1 MVKKTSTV
9 DKCRAGLQSWLDES
23 ALLSPGR
30 RSRLRRFV
38 HFWVLVI
45 KSFIRNRC
53 PIRASALSFSTLLAM
68 IPMLAVAIS
77 VTSSLLKKEGE
88 DQIYVFID
96 KCVNSLIPPATIT
109 NAPTS
114 DVEFDGDVLAMDDWN
129 QAATNRA
136 NAGSNTTPITPM
148 AGQTNRAAAT
158 PTVSAGGTNAS
169 VAAATDQARMETAQK
184 EAARYIHNFIQN
196 IRGGTLGVAGMVLL
210 VFVAI
215 RMLSSIEAT
224 FNDIWGVTHGRNWL
238 LSIVLYWTTI
248 TLGPL
253 LLAGTLALASSPHFA
268 ATQKYLEQQQFLG
281 GFIFQCL
288 PVALLWVAF
297 AAFYKA
303 VPNTKVNFGA
313 AFVGAIVAGTA
324 WHVNNLF
331 GFLYVS
337 RVVSNNKIYGGLFL
351 VPVFMAGLYL
361 SWLILLFGAQ
371 VAYAFQNRAL
381 YLQEKLAE
389 NVNQR
394 GREFVAF
401 RLMTCLGQRFQR
413 GLSPATAQDMSAE
426 LGIPS
431 RLVQQV
437 LQTLIAARLVIEISG
452 TEPAY
457 TPARPLENITAHH
470 VLMAMRAA
478 QGQEL
483 IARDE
488 PVGNEVYGEFARI
501 QEAEKQAASS
511 VTMLA
516 LVNRAQA
523 RLELAPLSPVDEKEI
538 ELAPALVP
546 KIEPTAP
553 EVAGEKSAPAG
564 KPSELPGKSAGTAT
578 PDPETEHEKTESS
591 SAEASAKSKSGLPPA
606 ATATEIIQPSA
617 EQFASTTK
625 QPTTEDERE
634 FPL

>member
-1 MVKKTSTV
+1 
-9 DKCRAGLQSWLDES
+9 
-23 ALLSPGR
+23 
-30 RSRLRRFV
+30 
-38 HFWVLVI
+38 VLVI

-53 PIRASALSFSTLLAM
+53 PIRASALSFSTLLAL

-96 KCVNSLIPPATIT
+96 NCVNSLIPPATIS
-109 NAPTS
+109 NAPAW
-114 DVEFDGDVLAMDDWN
+114 DAGFDGDVLTLDDF
-129 QAATNRA
+129 APVTNRPDSSRNLA
-136 NAGSNTTPITPM
+136 TGPPVE
-148 AGQTNRAAAT
+148 GQTNRTFAT
-158 PTVSAGGTNAS
+158 TPVAAGGTNAS
-169 VAAATDQARMETAQK
+169 ITAATDEARMETAQK
-184 EAARYIHNFIQN
+184 QAARYIHDFIQN
-196 IRGGTLGVAGMVLL
+196 IRGGTLGVVGVVLL
-210 VFVAI
+210 IVVAI
-215 RMLSSIEAT
+215 RMLKTIEAT
-224 FNDIWGVTHGRNWL
+224 FNDIWGVTRGRGWL
-238 LSIVLYWTTI
+238 LSILVYWATI
-248 TLGPL
+248 TLGPF
-253 LLAGTLALASSPHFA
+253 LLAGALALTSSPHFA
-268 ATQKYLEQQQFLG
+268 ATQKFLEQQKFLG
-281 GFIFQCL
+281 GFIFQWL
-288 PVALLWVAF
+288 PLVVLWLTFAL
-297 AAFYKA
+297 FYKA
-303 VPNTKVNFGA
+303 VPNTKVHFGA
-313 AFVGAIVAGTA
+313 AFVGAMVAGTA

-337 RVVSNNKIYGGLFL
+337 RVVSANKIYGGLFL
-351 VPVFMAGLYL
+351 VPVFMAGLYF

-413 GLSPATAQDMSAE
+413 GLSPATAEDMSLE

-452 TEPAY
+452 AEPAY
-457 TPARPLENITAHH
+457 TPARPLESITAHH

-501 QEAEKQAASS
+501 QEAEKQAAAA

-523 RLELAPLSPVDEKEI
+523 RLELAPPSSLDEKEI

-546 KIEPTAP
+546 KIEPTAA
-553 EVAGEKSAPAG
+553 EVAGQKSAPAG
-564 KPSELPGKSAGTAT
+564 KPNELLEKSAGAATA
-578 PDPETEHEKTESS
+578 DPETEHEKTETA
-591 SAEASAKSKSGLPPA
+591 SAEASAKSKSSHSPA
-606 ATATEIIQPSA
+606 ATATEIIEPSA
-617 EQFASTTK
+617 EQFASTTR